1 MPKRAPI
8 TTREYL
14 KKVPLPLHATTYTVI
29 EHETVIVNAL
39 EQLKLKGFTVD
50 SEKYRSNNSGEVA
63 IGVYHLKYK
72 DDPELG
78 MMFAWAN
85 SYDKSMRFKCAVGGF
100 VRVSGSSIIAD
111 DFSWSRKHTGT
122 ADKEMI
128 GNVTNQIMNAQL
140 YYDNIVAVKDVMKD
154 TTLSDTIVSEFLGRA
169 FFMKKLFSKE
179 QIGIVRDEMSKPN
192 FDYNA
197 KDDSL
202 WTYYNHMLIALKRAH
217 PRTWMEEQRNLHQ
230 EICKEFGISVK
241 PAVVQAAVALP
252 LVAES
257 DDSLS
262 LDDDITPEVDMKGVI
277 PMTPGAKKLLDE
289 MDKDLMVKGEA
300 KVHII
305 TDPKDPS
312 EGPEILTVDPEE
324 LMEEDKDDGSQ
335 LKPDNSVSFLGDV
348 SEEEQ
353 KLIDERMAALFGS
366 NNSDDLNLPD

>member
-140 YYDNIVAVKDVMKD
+140 YYDNIVAVKDVMKE

-230 EICKEFGISVK
+230 EVCKEFGISVK

-257 DDSLS
+257 DNSLS
-262 LDDDITPEVDMKGVI
+262 LDEEITPVVEEMQKMNADHMGIKSDPIEDLANAALAELVTPEVIKKMDDAFKDEIILGKSQ
-277 PMTPGAKKLLDE
+277 TPVTTE
-289 MDKDLMVKGEA
+289 
-300 KVHII
+300 
-305 TDPKDPS
+305 
-312 EGPEILTVDPEE
+312 PE
-324 LMEEDKDDGSQ
+324 
-335 LKPDNSVSFLGDV
+335 LKPDNSISFLGEDI

-353 KLIDERMAALFGS
+353 RLIDERMAAFGATPTPS
-366 NNSDDLNLPD
+366 GSDLNLPD